1 MYRELDELLVK
12 AKQGDANSKEEI
24 LNRLQGLIIKKN
36 SKIL

>member
-12 AKQGDANSKEEI
+12 AKQGDVNSKEEI
-24 LNRLQGLIIKKN
+24 LNRLQGLIIKN